1 MKRLIILSSF
11 ALLAPCAFAWSGYNY
26 STGSFFDVE
35 SYDHQYR
42 GEGPVEYFDYRD
54 AQYKTGY
61 LDLYPGGTGVLYD
74 DDTGEQYD
82 IEMD

>member
-1 MKRLIILSSF
+1 MLETVIITGNVLVTVLVAVIELLIVNNMKRLIVLLSF
-11 ALLAPCAFAWSGYNY
+11 ALSAPFAFAWSGYNY

-54 AQYKTGY
+54 A
-61 LDLYPGGTGVLYD
+61 P
-74 DDTGEQYD
+74 
-82 IEMD
+82 